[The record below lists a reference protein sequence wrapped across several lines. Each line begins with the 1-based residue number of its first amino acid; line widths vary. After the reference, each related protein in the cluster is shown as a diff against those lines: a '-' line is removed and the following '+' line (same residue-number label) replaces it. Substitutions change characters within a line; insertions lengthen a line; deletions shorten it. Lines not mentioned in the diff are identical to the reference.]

1 MNVPGWLIL
10 NVYVSIILIV
20 LLSMTLRKRVSTNQ
34 DRSFA
39 LMLSVVLGLLVADS
53 FGKSHLTGPIG
64 FRLTRVGTYIIFA
77 NDPVGYLVAL
87 LYIDSWTAGKKEKKE
102 KIFYGIVYSYV
113 LLNFV
118 MVTISEIFHFG
129 WFYFFAGEIFYH
141 GSFFVVRGLLN
152 MVFCAV
158 ISLYIFLKRQEIR
171 TQYTSVIVVFPLI
184 ILFSGFLQVFIGG
197 ASYEYAGSVLACLLL
212 FLKVQA
218 HNIDDD
224 YLTGLLNRRGFT
236 HEFEYQCAHYR
247 RDNPFFVCLID
258 IDFFKEINDTYGH
271 LAGDEALMHLSEL
284 LLATFGREAVIGRY
298 GGDEFVVLAFEKD
311 EEQAKKKLE
320 ELRNRCRVVNRDREY
335 DYPLSISA
343 GFAFYD
349 PDTYSDIEQFFREV
363 DDRMYREKASH
374 HALRNTTGKTNIP

>member
-247 RDNPFFVCLID
+247 RDNPFFVCFID

-271 LAGDEALMHLSEL
+271 LAGDEALIHLSEL

>member
-1 MNVPGWLIL
+1 MSNVHNSW
-10 NVYVSIILIV
+10 
-20 LLSMTLRKRVSTNQ
+20 MR
-34 DRSFA
+34 
-39 LMLSVVLGLLVADS
+39 
-53 FGKSHLTGPIG
+53 
-64 FRLTRVGTYIIFA
+64 IFA
-77 NDPVGYLVAL
+77 GRMKSD
-87 LYIDSWTAGKKEKKE
+87 
-102 KIFYGIVYSYV
+102 YSYV

-258 IDFFKEINDTYGH
+258 I
-271 LAGDEALMHLSEL
+271 
-284 LLATFGREAVIGRY
+284 
-298 GGDEFVVLAFEKD
+298 
-311 EEQAKKKLE
+311 
-320 ELRNRCRVVNRDREY
+320 
-335 DYPLSISA
+335 
-343 GFAFYD
+343 
-349 PDTYSDIEQFFREV
+349 
-363 DDRMYREKASH
+363 
-374 HALRNTTGKTNIP
+374 